1 MPTIDVNGT
10 RIHYVEQG
18 SGPET
23 VVFSHS
29 YLLDGSHFQPV
40 DRRNKGGLEC
50 AASRHKRLVP
60 RNWALNMSPMGQ
72 EAYRSRVP

>member
-10 RIHYVEQG
+10 RIHYMEQG

-29 YLLDGSHFQPV
+29 YLLDGSHFQPSCTHPLP
-40 DRRNKGGLEC
+40 DISILESYPTHEAGFDMGTQLELDGL
-50 AASRHKRLVP
+50 R
-60 RNWALNMSPMGQ
+60 G
-72 EAYRSRVP
+72 